1 MPTNAMTVPT
11 AMTVVDDTAQ
21 LSYNHAIF
29 GDRGG
34 MLPAGHDDRF
44 AHWWAWAESH
54 GLNAPEYLMPQ
65 LRVATTIEPFAFE
78 QRFVA
83 RNLAQPSQ
91 QQIDHLA
98 RWAYQIEFG
107 DAPTLGIRHAE
118 DWRYH
123 RYRGSL
129 LVDTAAAIAGH
140 RAPDLSVLDIGCHCG
155 VFSLA
160 FAERGFRQITGM
172 DLRPANI
179 AQARFLAEVFH
190 ANNVN
195 FHQVNAREIIRAAP
209 ADIVFCGGLLYHVTF
224 PLELLRDLYAITNEF
239 LVLDSLCHNY
249 ALSAFHLVCGK
260 NVDYSAEGEMHYEFH
275 PTCRALCD
283 GLYAV
288 GFKTIYEIIGDR
300 AAEVP
305 HYATGNVRSF
315 VAAKTDKGL
324 LGEHIASLR
333 R

>member
-1 MPTNAMTVPT
+1 MAI
-11 AMTVVDDTAQ
+11 TVVDDTAQ
-21 LSYNHAIF
+21 LSYNRAVF
-29 GDRGG
+29 GDVGG

-44 AHWWAWAESH
+44 GHWWAWAESH
-54 GLNAPEYLMPQ
+54 GLNAAEYLMPQ
-65 LRVATTIEPFAFE
+65 LRVATSIAPFAFE
-78 QRFVA
+78 QRFIA
-83 RNLAQPSQ
+83 EDLAKPSQ
-91 QQIDHLA
+91 QQIDQLA
-98 RWAYQIEFG
+98 PWAYQIEMG
-107 DAPTLGIRHAE
+107 DVSTLGIRNDA

-129 LVDTAAAIAGH
+129 LVDTAAAIAGR
-140 RAPDLSVLDIGCHCG
+140 RAPDLSVMDIGCHCG
-155 VFSLA
+155 VFSLE
-160 FAERGFRQITGM
+160 FAERGFGPVSGM

-179 AQARFLAEVFH
+179 AQARFLAEVFRV
-190 ANNVN
+190 NNVS
-195 FHQVNAREIIRAAP
+195 FRQVNARDITRTPP

-224 PLELLRDLYAITNEF
+224 PMELLRDLYAVTKEF

-275 PTCRALCD
+275 PTYRALCD

-288 GFKTIYEIIGDR
+288 GFNMVYEIIGDR

-315 VAAKTDKGL
+315 VAAKTDRGL
-324 LGEHIASLR
+324 LGEWLASLR